1 MHIKNNIRR
10 NTFYIQGLRSFK
22 NSLPKNVKKILNKK
36 GFVYSEILNR
46 WNYLVGN
53 EISKVSFPKTF
64 KPSGKNAPGVLIIS
78 VQRGNEI
85 NIEFSKNIIIEK
97 INSFFGYKALNNVRL
112 ETFNSLKEDII
123 KKKIHISKNSTKKF
137 KDSLQSINNEKI
149 KRNTMY
155 LLANLCCNKHKL
167 KL

>member
-1 MHIKNNIRR
+1 MHIKNNIKQK
-10 NTFYIQGLRSFK
+10 TFYIQGLRSFK

-64 KPSGKNAPGVLIIS
+64 KPSGKNAPGTLIIS

-85 NIEFSKNIIIEK
+85 NIEFSKNGIIEK
-97 INSFFGYKALNNVRL
+97 INSFFGYKVLNNVRL
-112 ETFNSLKEDII
+112 ETFNNLKENIN
-123 KKKIHISKNSTKKF
+123 KKKMHISANNKAKF
-137 KDSLQSINNEKI
+137 KDSLKSLNNEKI
-149 KRNTMY
+149 KKSLIELINVIQ
-155 LLANLCCNKHKL
+155 K
-167 KL
+167 

>member
-1 MHIKNNIRR
+1 MHIKNNIRQ

-64 KPSGKNAPGVLIIS
+64 KPSGINASGILIVS

-85 NIEFSKNIIIEK
+85 NIEFSKNTIIEK
-97 INSFFGYKALNNVRL
+97 INSFFGYKVLNNVRL
-112 ETFNSLKEDII
+112 ETFNNLKENIN
-123 KKKIHISKNSTKKF
+123 KKKMHISTNNKAKF
-137 KDSLQSINNEKI
+137 KDSLKSLNNEKI
-149 KRNTMY
+149 KKSLIELINVIQ
-155 LLANLCCNKHKL
+155 K
-167 KL
+167 

>member
-1 MHIKNNIRR
+1 MHIKNNIKQKP
-10 NTFYIQGLRSFK
+10 FYIQGLRSFI

-64 KPSGKNAPGVLIIS
+64 KPSGKNTPGILIIS

-85 NIEFSKNIIIEK
+85 NIEFSKNTIIEK
-97 INSFFGYKALNNVRL
+97 INSFFGYKVLNNVRL
-112 ETFNSLKEDII
+112 ETFNNLKENIN
-123 KKKIHISKNSTKKF
+123 KKKMHISANNKAKF
-137 KDSLQSINNEKI
+137 KDSLKSLNNEKI
-149 KRNTMY
+149 KKSLIELINVIQ
-155 LLANLCCNKHKL
+155 K
-167 KL
+167 

>member
-1 MHIKNNIRR
+1 MHIKNNIRQ

-53 EISKVSFPKTF
+53 EISRVSFPKTF
-64 KPSGKNAPGVLIIS
+64 KPSGKNAPGTLFIR

-97 INSFFGYKALNNVRL
+97 INSFFGYKVLNDVRL

-123 KKKIHISKNSTKKF
+123 KKKSHISKNSTKKF
-137 KDSLQSINNEKI
+137 KDSLKSLNNEKI
-149 KRNTMY
+149 KKSLIELINVIQ
-155 LLANLCCNKHKL
+155 K
-167 KL
+167 

>member
-1 MHIKNNIRR
+1 MHIKNNIKQK
-10 NTFYIQGLRSFK
+10 TFYIQGLRSFK

-36 GFVYSEILNR
+36 GLVYSEILNR

-64 KPSGKNAPGVLIIS
+64 KPSGKNAPGTLIIS

-97 INSFFGYKALNNVRL
+97 INSFFGYKVLNNVRI
-112 ETFNSLKEDII
+112 ETFNNLKENIN
-123 KKKIHISKNSTKKF
+123 KKKMHISANNKAKF
-137 KDSLQSINNEKI
+137 KDSLKSLNNEKI
-149 KRNTMY
+149 KKSLIELINVIQ
-155 LLANLCCNKHKL
+155 K
-167 KL
+167 

>member
-1 MHIKNNIRR
+1 M
-10 NTFYIQGLRSFK
+10 RSFK

-64 KPSGKNAPGVLIIS
+64 KPSGKNAPGILIIS

-85 NIEFSKNIIIEK
+85 NIEFSKNTIVEK
-97 INSFFGYKALNNVRL
+97 INSFFGYKVLNNVRL
-112 ETFNSLKEDII
+112 ETFNNLKENIN
-123 KKKIHISKNSTKKF
+123 KKKMHISANNKAKF
-137 KDSLQSINNEKI
+137 KDSLKSLNNEKI
-149 KRNTMY
+149 KKSLIELINVIQ
-155 LLANLCCNKHKL
+155 K
-167 KL
+167 

>member
-1 MHIKNNIRR
+1 M
-10 NTFYIQGLRSFK
+10 
-22 NSLPKNVKKILNKK
+22 NKK

-64 KPSGKNAPGVLIIS
+64 KPSGKNAPGTLIIN

-97 INSFFGYKALNNVRL
+97 INSFFGYKILNNVRL
-112 ETFNSLKEDII
+112 ETFNNLKENIN
-123 KKKIHISKNSTKKF
+123 KKKMYISKNYTKKF
-137 KDSLQSINNEKI
+137 KDSLKSINNEKI
-149 KRNTMY
+149 KKSLMKLINTIE
-155 LLANLCCNKHKL
+155 K
-167 KL
+167 